1 MTSSFRIE
9 RQYVTFASGEVP
21 RTAIEPT
28 VTDALYEAQLEAI
41 RAQAQQTL
49 EEAREQARRI
59 AEEARMEAAEIL
71 EDARTQAAK
80 ITQDAHRQAEIECCT
95 AREQG
100 YAEGAA
106 QAQEEAE
113 QRHCAEAHV
122 FSELLE
128 RLRGEYR
135 EMADSMEDDMIGL
148 IVEIAR
154 KVLFLHL
161 DREEAVMQTLV
172 RETIAQI
179 KDADTVEVHLST
191 QDYKRYFGDARSR
204 ALLQTEKTTVE
215 FVEESTFAHGDCV
228 VETADTVIDCGVT
241 RQLDAVNRC
250 FTEERDGDAT

>member
-28 VTDALYEAQLEAI
+28 VTGALYEAQLEAI
-41 RAQAQQTL
+41 RGQAQQTL
-49 EEAREQARRI
+49 EEAREQACRI
-59 AEEARMEAAEIL
+59 TEDARMEAAEIL
-71 EDARTQAAK
+71 EDARAQAAEIAK
-80 ITQDAHRQAEIECCT
+80 NAHRQAEAECCT

-100 YAEGAA
+100 YADGSA

-113 QRHCAEAHV
+113 QRHCDEARM

-128 RLRGEYR
+128 RLRQEYR
-135 EMADSMEDDMIGL
+135 EMADSMEDDIIGL
-148 IVEIAR
+148 VVEIAR

-161 DREEAVMQTLV
+161 DRDEAVLQTLV

-191 QDYKRYFGDARSR
+191 QDCKRYFGDARSR
-204 ALLQTEKTTVE
+204 EILQTDKNTVE

-228 VETADTVIDCGVT
+228 IETADTVIDCGVT
-241 RQLDAVNRC
+241 RQLDAIDRC
-250 FTEERDGDAT
+250 FTAERDGDAT